1 MQPKLHEMKTA
12 LKISGSKGNEA
23 VGLNDKMRILPQ
35 QNQSTLSYPDLIDLD
50 LEVET
55 MWVEGY
61 GMI

>member
-1 MQPKLHEMKTA
+1 MKTV

-23 VGLNDKMRILPQ
+23 VGLNDKMRIHPQ
-35 QNQSTLSYPDLIDLD
+35 KNQSTLSYPDLIDLD

-61 GMI
+61 ELI